1 MPRPKGSGNVGQSI
15 RHCHRCGREIMGYT
29 DEWAYRREFR
39 MAGRAKSQEHVFCT
53 WSCLCAA
60 QREADEQYGVKP
72 DKYEQVYENLRKRQ
86 RMRYE
91 RLKKKKA

>member
-1 MPRPKGSGNVGQSI
+1 MPRPKGSANVGPAV
-15 RHCHRCGREIMGYT
+15 RHCHRCGREIIGYT

-60 QREADEQYGVKP
+60 QREADETFGVKP
-72 DKYEQVYENLRKRQ
+72 DKYEMTYRRKL
-86 RMRYE
+86 E
-91 RLKKKKA
+91 RDRRRIEQKKKKA

>member
-1 MPRPKGSGNVGQSI
+1 MPRPKGSGNVGPAV
-15 RHCHRCGREIMGYT
+15 RHCHRCGREIIGYT